1 MLLLRH
7 ARSVLLWL
15 SAGLLCRL
23 QMIEGDTQHVE
34 GLSRFAVN
42 FLWKWQR
49 VNVHP
54 LPTKPIREE
63 EDAWPY

>member
-1 MLLLRH
+1 
-7 ARSVLLWL
+7 
-15 SAGLLCRL
+15 
-23 QMIEGDTQHVE
+23 MIEGDTQHVE